1 MILVTGSSGLVGGH
15 IIYDL
20 IGNKEIV
27 RAVYRSERR
36 KNRVKKLFDY
46 YNKTL
51 NQSHSFDHV
60 EWFKADVLDI
70 DSLHESFT
78 GVQKVIHCAGLVSFH
93 KLDFHRCMAVNRK
106 GTENVVNLCLKKK
119 VKKLC
124 YISST
129 AALGSF
135 GSPITEKTR
144 WEPGKEVSG
153 YSVSKYSAE
162 KEAFRGVAE
171 GLNTSIINPCVIIG
185 PGNWHR
191 SSLTILKAGS
201 KGMKFYPTGANAI
214 VDARDVSNI
223 VLRLLYSEES
233 GEKYLTIGHNISFKD
248 LFGLIAKSMNQ
259 KAPSKKL
266 NKTLAYFTAFTI
278 ENMYRIFRKRS
289 PISIESIQS
298 AYKSLEYS
306 NEKVKK
312 RFDYQFYT
320 LEESMENAIK
330 GRFND

>member
-1 MILVTGSSGLVGGH
+1 MILVTGSSGLVGSH
-15 IIYDL
+15 ILYDL
-20 IGNKEIV
+20 IGKKESV

-36 KNRVKKLFDY
+36 KNRVKKLFEY

-51 NQSHSFDHV
+51 SQFHNFEDV
-60 EWFKADVLDI
+60 EWYQADVLDI
-70 DSLHESFT
+70 DALEESFS
-78 GVQKVIHCAGLVSFH
+78 GVQKVIHCAALVSFH
-93 KLDFHRCMAVNRK
+93 KLDFHRCMTINRT

-119 VKKLC
+119 VHKLC

-129 AALGSF
+129 AALGSY
-135 GSPITEKTR
+135 GNPITEKTR

-162 KEAFRGVAE
+162 KEAFRGAAE
-171 GLNTSIINPCVIIG
+171 GLNTSIVNPCLIIG

-201 KGMKFYPTGANAI
+201 KGMKYYPPGGNAI

-223 VLRLLYSEES
+223 VLKLLYSEES
-233 GEKYLTIGHNISFKD
+233 GEKYLTIGHNLSFKD
-248 LFGLIAKSMNQ
+248 LLGLIAKSMNQ
-259 KAPSKKL
+259 KAPTKKL
-266 NKTLAYFTAFTI
+266 NKTLAYFTAATI
-278 ENMYRIFRKRS
+278 ENIYRIFRKRS

-298 AYKSLEYS
+298 AYKTLEYS

-312 RFDYQFYT
+312 RFDYEFHT
-320 LEESMENAIK
+320 LEDTMDNAIK

>member
-1 MILVTGSSGLVGGH
+1 MILVTGSSGLVGSH
-15 IIYDL
+15 ILYDL
-20 IGNKEIV
+20 VGKKESV

-36 KNRVKKLFDY
+36 KNRVKKLFNY
-46 YNKTL
+46 YNTAL
-51 NQSHSFDHV
+51 NQSHDFDAID
-60 EWFKADVLDI
+60 WFQADVLDI
-70 DSLHESFT
+70 DALNESFD
-78 GVQKVIHCAGLVSFH
+78 GVQKVIHCAALVSFH
-93 KLDFHRCMAVNRK
+93 KLDFHRCMAVNRI
-106 GTENVVNLCLKKK
+106 GTENVVNICLKKK
-119 VKKLC
+119 VQKLC

-129 AALGSF
+129 AALGSTDQ
-135 GSPITEKTR
+135 PITEKTR
-144 WEPGKEVSG
+144 WEPGNEVSG
-153 YSVSKYSAE
+153 YSISKYSAE
-162 KEAFRGVAE
+162 KEAFRGAAE

-201 KGMKFYPTGANAI
+201 KGMKYYPSGANAI

-223 VLRLLYSEES
+223 VLKLLYSEES

-259 KAPSKKL
+259 KEPTIKL
-266 NKTLAYFTAFTI
+266 NKTLANITAFTI
-278 ENMYRIFRKRS
+278 ENTYRIFRKRS

-298 AYKSLEYS
+298 AYKTQEYS

-312 RFDYQFYT
+312 RFDYEFHS
-320 LEESMENAIK
+320 LENTMENAIK